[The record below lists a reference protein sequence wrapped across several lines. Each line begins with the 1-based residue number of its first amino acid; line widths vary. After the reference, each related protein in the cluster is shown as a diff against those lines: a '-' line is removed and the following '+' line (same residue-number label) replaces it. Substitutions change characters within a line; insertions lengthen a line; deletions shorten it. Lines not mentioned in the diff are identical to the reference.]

1 MDKVIDSF
9 SERIVNYFIS
19 RDLIKSEKKRLY
31 QYSMTNIIQSSICIA
46 ATLLI
51 GLCLGM
57 FWENLVF
64 FIVFKILRKYS
75 GGLHAGKYIYCLLFS
90 LTANLFFMLA
100 IKYLQSFDSDVFIL
114 GIELFSLLIAAIFSP
129 LENKNKKINS
139 RENMVYKLMTIGIS
153 FVLVVISYLLV
164 YFNNLF
170 VIPVGTAMFF
180 SGILLLAGKI
190 SFYVHKRKLYN

>member
-9 SERIVNYFIS
+9 SEKLINYFIS
-19 RDLIKSEKKRLY
+19 HGLIKNEKKRLY
-31 QYSMTNIIQSSICIA
+31 QYSMTNVLQSSICIV

-90 LTANLFFMLA
+90 LCANVVFMLA
-100 IKYLQSFDSDVFIL
+100 IKYLQTFDSNALTL
-114 GIELFSLLIAAIFSP
+114 GLELISLLFVAILSP
-129 LENKNKKINS
+129 LENKNKKINN
-139 RENMVYKLMTIGIS
+139 REFMVYKLVSIGIS
-153 FVLVVISYLLV
+153 FVLVLFSYFLV
-164 YFNNLF
+164 YQNNLF
-170 VIPVGTAMFF
+170 VIPIGMAMLFN
-180 SGILLLAGKI
+180 SLLLIVGKTSSYI
-190 SFYVHKRKLYN
+190 KKRNA